1 MDEVGVKEYL
11 IKTDQG
17 FRKLAEQH
25 QQYERQLERCLQR
38 SYTNESDQI
47 QETIIKKKKLALKDQ
62 MQMLIYRYQSEH
74 SIT

>member
-17 FRKLAEQH
+17 FRKLVEQH
-25 QQYERQLERCLQR
+25 QQYERQLEKFLQR
-38 SYTNESDQI
+38 SYLDDNDQL
-47 QETIIKKKKLALKDQ
+47 QETIIKKKKLFLKDQ
-62 MQMLIYRYQSEH
+62 MQALIYRYQSEH